1 MHIPA
6 LLPDE
11 LLGGYLARLAHLNAL
26 TSGAAALDALYDDPN
41 RPRSSG
47 GCASPFELIARVT
60 GVDKGHLL
68 RAHSLAPLALAVRPG
83 RDPIR
88 HEDPRAL
95 PLKRRWREDAVAPAK
110 WRCPRCVNED
120 MGFWGFAYARRSA
133 QLPGIDWCTKHGVA
147 LQRATAPLDEG
158 AAAPVVLSPAEVRYA
173 EIMDAILDLSQSIP
187 LTQTSIR
194 LRHRMQQ
201 LGLRTRRDSSGSTTS
216 GLVVSVLPRRWL
228 ERHRPH
234 VLNGGGS
241 ADLDNIH
248 TSPLRPFATQDYVL
262 ALTAL
267 YATADAALADFLRPL
282 DTAERFRLDDLVRR
296 RRGKQDAPTRISAQL
311 AEDLREAARQ

>member
-26 TSGAAALDALYDDPN
+26 TSGAAALDAMYDDPN
-41 RPRSSG
+41 RPRNG
-47 GCASPFELIARVT
+47 ACTSPFELIARVV
-60 GVDKGHLL
+60 GADKAHLL
-68 RAHSLAPLALAVRPG
+68 CAHSLAPLALAVRPG

-88 HEDPRAL
+88 HGVPRAL
-95 PLKRRWREDAVAPAK
+95 PLKRRWRDDVVAPAV

-120 MGFWGFAYARRSA
+120 IGFWGFAYARRSA

-147 LQRATAPLDEG
+147 LQRATAPIGES
-158 AAAPVVLSPAEVRYA
+158 AAASVDLSPAESRYA

-187 LTQTSIR
+187 LTQASIR

-201 LGLRTRRDSSGSTTS
+201 LGLRTRRDGSGPTMS

-228 ERHRPH
+228 GLHRPH
-234 VLNGGGS
+234 VLDGGRS
-241 ADLDNIH
+241 ADLDSIH
-248 TSPLRPFATQDYVL
+248 TSPVNPFAIQDYVL

-267 YATADAALADFLRPL
+267 YATADEALADFLRPL
-282 DTAERFRLDDLVRR
+282 DAAERSRLNDLVRR
-296 RRGKQDAPTRISAQL
+296 RRRKQHAPACTGAQFG
-311 AEDLREAARQ
+311 ADLHETARQ

>member
-26 TSGAAALDALYDDPN
+26 TSGAAALDAMYDDPN
-41 RPRSSG
+41 RPRSG
-47 GCASPFELIARVT
+47 RGCAPPFELIARVA
-60 GVDKGHLL
+60 GLDKVHLL

-88 HEDPRAL
+88 HGDPGAL
-95 PLKRRWREDAVAPAK
+95 PLKRRWRDDVVAPAV
-110 WRCPRCVNED
+110 WRCPRCFNED
-120 MGFWGFAYARRSA
+120 IGFWGFAYVRRSA

-147 LQRATAPLDEG
+147 LQRATASRVDD
-158 AAAPVVLSPAEVRYA
+158 AAAPVNLSPAEARFA

-187 LTQTSIR
+187 LTQASIR

-201 LGLRTRRDSSGSTTS
+201 LGLRTRRDSSGPTMSN
-216 GLVVSVLPRRWL
+216 LVVSVLPRRWL

-241 ADLDNIH
+241 VDLDNIH
-248 TSPLRPFATQDYVL
+248 TSPGSPFAVQDYVL
-262 ALTAL
+262 ALSAL
-267 YATADAALADFLRPL
+267 YATADQALADFLRPL

-296 RRGKQDAPTRISAQL
+296 RRGKQAAQACPDAHV
-311 AEDLREAARQ
+311 AEDLYEATRQ

>member
-26 TSGAAALDALYDDPN
+26 ASGAAALDAMYDDPN
-41 RPRSSG
+41 RSRNG
-47 GCASPFELIARVT
+47 ACAAPFDLIA
-60 GVDKGHLL
+60 GVVGIDKAHLL

-83 RDPIR
+83 RDPIS
-88 HEDPRAL
+88 HGDPRAL
-95 PLKRRWREDAVAPAK
+95 RLKRRWRDDVVARAV

-120 MGFWGFAYARRSA
+120 LGFWGFAYARRSA

-147 LQRATAPLDEG
+147 LHRATAPLGEG
-158 AAAPVVLSPAEVRYA
+158 GAAPVDLSPAEARYA

-187 LTQTSIR
+187 LTQASIR

-201 LGLRTRRDSSGSTTS
+201 LGLRMRRDSSGPTMS

-234 VLNGGGS
+234 VLNGGSS

-248 TSPLRPFATQDYVL
+248 TSPVSPFAIQDYVL

-267 YATADAALADFLRPL
+267 YATADEALTDFLRPL

-296 RRGKQDAPTRISAQL
+296 RRGKQVAPACADGGFVQEL
-311 AEDLREAARQ
+311 HKAARQ

>member
-26 TSGAAALDALYDDPN
+26 TSGAAALDAIYDDPN
-41 RPRSSG
+41 RPRNG
-47 GCASPFELIARVT
+47 ACTSPFELIARFV
-60 GVDKGHLL
+60 GVDKAHLL
-68 RAHSLAPLALAVRPG
+68 RAHSLATLALAVRPG

-88 HEDPRAL
+88 HGDPRAL
-95 PLKRRWREDAVAPAK
+95 PLKRRWRDDVVAPAV

-120 MGFWGFAYARRSA
+120 INFWGFAYARRSA

-147 LQRATAPLDEG
+147 LQRATTPLGDG
-158 AAAPVVLSPAEVRYA
+158 AAAPVDLSTAESRYA
-173 EIMDAILDLSQSIP
+173 EIMDAILDLPQSIP
-187 LTQTSIR
+187 LTQASIR

-201 LGLRTRRDSSGSTTS
+201 LGLRTRRDGSGPTMS
-216 GLVVSVLPRRWL
+216 GLVGNVLPRRWL

-241 ADLDNIH
+241 TDLDNIH
-248 TSPLRPFATQDYVL
+248 TSPVSPFAIQDYVL

-267 YATADAALADFLRPL
+267 YATADEALTDFLRPL
-282 DTAERFRLDDLVRR
+282 DTAERSRLDDLVRR
-296 RRGKQDAPTRISAQL
+296 RRGTQGAPACAGDQL
-311 AEDLREAARQ
+311 SEDLHEAARQ

>member
-11 LLGGYLARLAHLNAL
+11 LLGGYLDRLAHLNAL
-26 TSGAAALDALYDDPN
+26 RSGAAALDAIYDDPN
-41 RPRSSG
+41 RPRGSG
-47 GCASPFELIARVT
+47 CSSPFELITPVA
-60 GVDKGHLL
+60 GVDKAHLL
-68 RAHSLAPLALAVRPG
+68 RGHSLAPLALAVRPG
-83 RDPIR
+83 RDPIN
-88 HEDPRAL
+88 HGDPRAL
-95 PLKRRWREDAVAPAK
+95 LLKRRWRDDVVAPAV

-120 MGFWGFAYARRSA
+120 IGFWGFAYARRSA

-147 LQRATAPLDEG
+147 LHRATAPLGEG
-158 AAAPVVLSPAEVRYA
+158 AAAPVDLSPAEARYA
-173 EIMDAILDLSQSIP
+173 EIMDAILDLPQSIP
-187 LTQTSIR
+187 LTQASIR

-201 LGLRTRRDSSGSTTS
+201 LGLRTRRDSSGPTMS
-216 GLVVSVLPRRWL
+216 GLVGSIFPRRWL

-248 TSPLRPFATQDYVL
+248 TSPLRPFAAQDYVL

-267 YATADAALADFLRPL
+267 YATADEALTDFLRPL
-282 DTAERFRLDDLVRR
+282 DTAERSRLDDLVRR
-296 RRGKQDAPTRISAQL
+296 RRGKQDAPACIDDQL
-311 AEDLREAARQ
+311 AEDLHEAARQ